1 MSIIDTAEIQG
12 EQVLKW
18 QDQCVAQKETPA
30 QVQKRKVLVV
40 FGNNTDF
47 IEKMYTMS
55 HSFYLESTLYSGF
68 CLLSQ
73 CSKGRGE
80 EKGK

>member
-1 MSIIDTAEIQG
+1 MTIIDTAEIQG

-40 FGNNTDF
+40 F
-47 IEKMYTMS
+47 
-55 HSFYLESTLYSGF
+55 
-68 CLLSQ
+68 
-73 CSKGRGE
+73 
-80 EKGK
+80 